1 VTPALLVLMPQLEH
15 NEAAMRS
22 LVRGRGANLRPHAKA
37 HKSGGFTRW
46 LLEQSNGEIT
56 GMCTQTVGETEAI
69 VSLGGCKDVLLTNEV
84 ATDTAAARLASL
96 AAAHPA
102 ATVGV
107 LVDHRLQVEMLARA
121 AATAKAKL
129 RVLVEV
135 DAGQDRCGVRADSPE
150 VLSLVRAIEAE
161 PVLDW
166 GGLHVYHGG
175 IQHVRAPSDR
185 LAAVTAGPAEAART
199 ALRSLSEH
207 KLKPQV
213 VTGGGTGTLME
224 DLQVGT
230 HNELQPGS
238 YLFMDGDYAR
248 NEDLRADG
256 RFFQSL
262 FLHATVI
269 SLDES
274 AGKRVL
280 DAGSKACDLVCGPPL
295 ATSIDDPALAEA
307 LRDVTYASGGDE
319 HGVLRGVPPG
329 VLPLGSTV
337 QLVPSHCDPTVNLY
351 DYMVGVRNGLVEHV
365 WTIDARGY

>member
-1 VTPALLVLMPQLEH
+1 
-15 NEAAMRS
+15 
-22 LVRGRGANLRPHAKA
+22 
-37 HKSGGFTRW
+37 
-46 LLEQSNGEIT
+46 
-56 GMCTQTVGETEAI
+56 
-69 VSLGGCKDVLLTNEV
+69 
-84 ATDTAAARLASL
+84 
-96 AAAHPA
+96 
-102 ATVGV
+102 
-107 LVDHRLQVEMLARA
+107 
-121 AATAKAKL
+121 
-129 RVLVEV
+129 
-135 DAGQDRCGVRADSPE
+135 
-150 VLSLVRAIEAE
+150 
-161 PVLDW
+161 
-166 GGLHVYHGG
+166 
-175 IQHVRAPSDR
+175 
-185 LAAVTAGPAEAART
+185 
-199 ALRSLSEH
+199 
-207 KLKPQV
+207 
-213 VTGGGTGTLME
+213 ME